1 MAKNQTLVQFRVDSD
16 LKNEVSEIYSALG
29 MDLQLSECLWCAAKW
44 CVEYHLKQFFLKML
58 LQEQRDLKRLKSL
71 ESRQL
76 TSLKCLWTR

>member
-29 MDLQLSECLWCAAKW
+29 MDLPTA